1 MAKVIKEKF
10 TRSKPHCNIGTIGHV
25 DHGKTTLTAAITK
38 VLALKDTNT
47 KFKSYHDIDSNVEE
61 RTRGITIN
69 ASHVEYETENRHYS
83 HIDCPGHQHY
93 IKNMITGATQM
104 EGVILV
110 VAVTEGPQEQ
120 TREHIILAKEIG
132 IPYMVVYVNKMDAL
146 KEKEMKDLVEIEIRE
161 LVSSYSF
168 PDDLPL
174 IFGSA
179 RTALEENGP
188 SRLGYDSIV
197 ELMSTVDSYIKQPER
212 PVDSPFLMPVES
224 GYSISGRGTV
234 LTGKI
239 EQGKIKLN
247 DEIEILN
254 KKIIKTFCTGLEM
267 YRKVLE
273 YAEAGE
279 NVGILVKGVPLTENK
294 RKNVGRG
301 DVVAAPGTLGIYD
314 AFEAKAY
321 ILEKKEGGRSKPF
334 SSNYK
339 PQFFFRTANVT
350 GTVTLPEDSIAM
362 PGDTI
367 TFTVKFDQKIPL
379 NEGLRFA
386 LREGSLTIG
395 AGIVTRLPK
404 KVN

>member
-1 MAKVIKEKF
+1 MAKIKEKF
-10 TRSKPHCNIGTIGHV
+10 NRTKPHCNIGTIGHV

-38 VLALKDTNT
+38 VLSTKNTGT

-69 ASHVEYETENRHYS
+69 ASHVEYETEKRHYS

-110 VAVTEGPQEQ
+110 VAITEGPQEQ

-132 IPYMVVYVNKMDAL
+132 IPYMVVYVNKLDAL
-146 KEKEMKDLVEIEIRE
+146 KEKEMKDLVELEIRE
-161 LVSSYSF
+161 LVSSYSY

-179 RTALEENGP
+179 RVALEENEF
-188 SRLGYDSIV
+188 SRIGYESII
-197 ELMSTVDSYIKQPER
+197 ELMNTVDDYIKQPDRAVEA
-212 PVDSPFLMPVES
+212 PFLMPVEE

-239 EQGKIKLN
+239 ERGKIKIG

-254 KKIIKTFCTGLEM
+254 KKVIKTSCTGLEM
-267 YRKVLE
+267 YRKILE

-279 NVGILVKGVPLTENK
+279 NVGVLVRGVPLTDNK
-294 RKNVGRG
+294 KKNVGRG
-301 DVVAAPGTLGIYD
+301 DVIAAPNTMDIYD
-314 AFEAKAY
+314 MFEAKAY

-334 SSNYK
+334 VSNYK
-339 PQFFFRTANVT
+339 PQFFFRTANIT
-350 GTVTLPEDSIAM
+350 GTITLPEDSIAM

-367 TFTVKFDQKIPL
+367 TFNVKIEHKVPL

-395 AGIVTRLPK
+395 AGIVTKLPK

>member
-179 RTALEENGP
+179 RTALEENGS
-188 SRLGYDSIV
+188 SRLGYESIV

-395 AGIVTRLPK
+395 AGIITRLPK